1 MRFNAECLE
10 YTSDRQKTRRW
21 WLSTDRHATFSRRQN
36 TNKGEMTMI
45 VEARMISKTGRNV
58 HFSKPPQYSP
68 WERTCLLVGG
78 ALSQYPAI
86 SAQTLHCLR
95 VSRPV
100 LDRFSRFLPRPES
113 TRGLA
118 LRRPTL
124 RSSFVPT
131 LGRRQ
136 NTSTGQRWRYRGSM
150 RLIDGSIYRS

>member
-1 MRFNAECLE
+1 MQNAWNTHPTGKKRDDGGCLQTDMPLFQE
-10 YTSDRQKTRRW
+10 DKT
-21 WLSTDRHATFSRRQN
+21 QI
-36 TNKGEMTMI
+36 GGGMTMI

-86 SAQTLHCLR
+86 SALTLHCLR

-150 RLIDGSIYRS
+150 RLIDRSIYKC